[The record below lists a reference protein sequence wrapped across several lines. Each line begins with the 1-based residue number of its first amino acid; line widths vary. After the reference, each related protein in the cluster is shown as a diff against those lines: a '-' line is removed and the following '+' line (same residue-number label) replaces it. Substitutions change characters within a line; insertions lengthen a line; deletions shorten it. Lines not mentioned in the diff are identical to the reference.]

1 MPGYVYIKHISIK
14 NYRYK
19 VGVNLYNILLQYKFK
34 NRLSY
39 LFKAFIQFESSRK
52 VQGGRIL
59 PQICNEPDEE
69 NMKHVLKQ
77 MQYRF
82 AVTYETLSMYVFS
95 ETTCFPVHVRNVF

>member
-1 MPGYVYIKHISIK
+1 M
-14 NYRYK
+14 
-19 VGVNLYNILLQYKFK
+19 NLCYILLQYKLK

-39 LFKAFIQFESSRK
+39 LFYLFSSKAAESYR
-52 VQGGRIL
+52 VDRIL